1 MLPIVLTWK
10 VYHAMFRMRM
20 DQEIVIPTIRVYIHL
35 QIGLA
40 VCAVPTVVC
49 CFTTLVV
56 VTCEL
61 LVHLSFCEPMNFL

>member
-1 MLPIVLTWK
+1 
-10 VYHAMFRMRM
+10 M